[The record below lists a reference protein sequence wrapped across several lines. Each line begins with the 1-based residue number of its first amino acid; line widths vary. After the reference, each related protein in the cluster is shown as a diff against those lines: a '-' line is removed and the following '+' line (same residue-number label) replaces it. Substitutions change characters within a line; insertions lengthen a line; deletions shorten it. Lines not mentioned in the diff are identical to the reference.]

1 MLIRQR
7 PISTD
12 PSGVSVG
19 PICNGAAA
27 SVSICGH
34 SFTDG
39 GAITRIALVSLENGG
54 SVPYV
59 DNVTLQFNKA
69 NSVFRGTR
77 VRPLST
83 STKLYIKYA

>member
-7 PISTD
+7 PISAN

-27 SVSICGH
+27 SVSICGY
-34 SFTDG
+34 SFPDG
-39 GAITRIALVSLENGG
+39 GAITRVALVSLENGG
-54 SVPYV
+54 SIPYA
-59 DNVTLQFNKA
+59 DNVTLQFSKA

-77 VRPLST
+77 VRPLS
-83 STKLYIKYA
+83 LAAHWFIKH